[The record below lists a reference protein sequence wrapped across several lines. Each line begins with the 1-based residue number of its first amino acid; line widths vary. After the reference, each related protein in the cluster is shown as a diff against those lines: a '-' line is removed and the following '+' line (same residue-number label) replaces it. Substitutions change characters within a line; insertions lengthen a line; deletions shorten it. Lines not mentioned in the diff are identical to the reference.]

1 MNALQETG
9 FLRLSQII
17 GDAKRGIPPLIP
29 VASSTWWQGVKAGKY
44 PEPVRFG
51 GRITAW
57 RAEDIR
63 RFIETGYVQQEE
75 TK

>member
-9 FLRLSQII
+9 FLRLGQIL
-17 GDAKRGIPPLIP
+17 GDAKRNIPPLIP
-29 VASSTWWQGVKAGKY
+29 LCASTWWDGVKAGKY
-44 PEPVRFG
+44 PKPVKLS
-51 GRITAW
+51 GRVTAW

-63 RFIETGYVQQEE
+63 RFIETGYVPQEE